1 MSEKFMPDELILRK
15 KPKRQHVKDFL
26 ASSEAFLFELS
37 VCDSALAK
45 QLHRELDNVVSRI
58 RMYYER

>member
-1 MSEKFMPDELILRK
+1 MKNELIFRK

-26 ASSEAFLFELS
+26 GASEAFLFELS
-37 VCDSALAK
+37 VCDSALAA